1 MIQKQQQKLD
11 RWAERELRRHADHI
25 IITDDD
31 GAVIVFG
38 KYRIVTESD
47 CARVYSWDR
56 EISRFSNKRV
66 AMSWCTA
73 DIQNQ
78 YGLCNM
84 IMILDRKKQTLA
96 ADIYCRSTVGRQSR
110 SEDFYEITTTK
121 IQPKIAQYNL
131 VSTELEKCVNQAKY
145 IQIRGFNNET
155 DRTIGA

>member
-11 RWAERELRRHADHI
+11 RWAARELKHHI
-25 IITDDD
+25 NQIIVTDDD

-56 EISRFSNKRV
+56 EISCFSNKRV

-73 DIQNQ
+73 DIQHH
-78 YGLCNM
+78 YGLTNM

-96 ADIYCRSTVGRQSR
+96 ADIYCRSSVARQSR
-110 SEDFYEITTTK
+110 NEDFYEITTTK

-155 DRTIGA
+155 DRTIGT

>member
-1 MIQKQQQKLD
+1 MTREQKLE
-11 RWAERELRRHADHI
+11 RFAEREFKRNLDNMI
-25 IITDDD
+25 VKEND
-31 GAVIVFG
+31 GSYIVFG

-47 CARVYSWDR
+47 CARVYSLDR
-56 EISRFSNKRV
+56 EISRFTNKRV

-73 DIQNQ
+73 DIQHQ

-110 SEDFYEITTTK
+110 SEDFYEIATTK

-155 DRTIGA
+155 DRTIGT

>member
-1 MIQKQQQKLD
+1 MIQKQLQKLD
-11 RWAERELRRHADHI
+11 LWAERELKRHANHI
-25 IITDDD
+25 ILTDDD

-56 EISRFSNKRV
+56 EINCFSNKRV

-73 DIQNQ
+73 DIQNHHS
-78 YGLCNM
+78 LCNM
-84 IMILDRKKQTLA
+84 IMVLDRKKQTLA
-96 ADIYCRSTVGRQSR
+96 ADIHCRSAVGRQSR

-121 IQPKIAQYNL
+121 IQPKIAQYKL

-155 DRTIGA
+155 ARTIGT

>member
-1 MIQKQQQKLD
+1 MIRKQQQKLD

-56 EISRFSNKRV
+56 EISCFSNKRV

-73 DIQNQ
+73 DIQHQ
-78 YGLCNM
+78 YGLTNM

-96 ADIYCRSTVGRQSR
+96 ADIYCRSSVARQSR
-110 SEDFYEITTTK
+110 NEDFYEITTTK

>member
-1 MIQKQQQKLD
+1 MTRKQQQKLD
-11 RWAERELRRHADHI
+11 HWAERELKRHANHI
-25 IITDDD
+25 ILTDDD

-47 CARVYSWDR
+47 CARVHSWDR
-56 EISRFSNKRV
+56 EISCFTNKRV

-73 DIQNQ
+73 DIQHQ
-78 YGLCNM
+78 YALSNM

-96 ADIYCRSTVGRQSR
+96 ADIYCRSAVGRQSR
-110 SEDFYEITTTK
+110 SEDFYEIATTK
-121 IQPKIAQYNL
+121 IQPKISQYNL

-145 IQIRGFNNET
+145 MQIRGFNNET

>member
-11 RWAERELRRHADHI
+11 RWAEREFKRNVDQI
-25 IITDDD
+25 IVTDDE
-31 GAVIVFG
+31 GAIIVFG

-56 EISRFSNKRV
+56 EISCFSNKRV

-73 DIQNQ
+73 DIQHQ
-78 YGLCNM
+78 YGLTNM

-96 ADIYCRSTVGRQSR
+96 ADIYCRSSVARQSR

-155 DRTIGA
+155 DRTIGT

>member
-11 RWAERELRRHADHI
+11 RWAERELKRHANHI
-25 IITDDD
+25 IVTDDD

-110 SEDFYEITTTK
+110 NEDFYEITTTK
-121 IQPKIAQYNL
+121 IQPKNSSVQL
-131 VSTELEKCVNQAKY
+131 GKY
-145 IQIRGFNNET
+145 
-155 DRTIGA
+155 

>member
-11 RWAERELRRHADHI
+11 RWAERELKRHANHI
-25 IITDDD
+25 IVTDDD

-121 IQPKIAQYNL
+121 IQPKNSSVQL
-131 VSTELEKCVNQAKY
+131 GKY
-145 IQIRGFNNET
+145 
-155 DRTIGA
+155 